1 MIMHLLDIIHRI
13 PGRGPSSST
22 LRFPPHP
29 HQQQHPPPS
38 DPHDLA
44 SMARVP
50 SPMQPLAHNL
60 YTSYTQPEHGGYGGY
75 TQPEHGDYGGYPQPE
90 HGGYGSYH
98 QPEQEIRSYN
108 QDQEMRGYNH
118 SVQETRGYGHPDQ
131 ERQERPAS
139 IWSRFPSLP
148 QQQQT
153 VAAQVHSSTTG
164 TLTRHNNNNHNLQ
177 LFHCAAELPRPT
189 ATVKPLTPPMSAAV
203 AVVCDL
209 PEPELG
215 CGGPDLNMPFANE
228 HRGTIRLKTNPAEV
242 FAEYEQQQHHHQHQ
256 HQHQQPPAADGGCGA
271 TKDEL
276 NDSGKSLLRTPTR
289 APNRSATDV
298 MEDISSMLADL
309 TTELDS
315 MLTSDSVQ

>member
-1 MIMHLLDIIHRI
+1 MANDLPITIHHI
-13 PGRGPSSST
+13 LGRGPSSST

-29 HQQQHPPPS
+29 HPQQQEQAPS
-38 DPHDLA
+38 DPPDLA

-75 TQPEHGDYGGYPQPE
+75 TQPEHGYSG
-90 HGGYGSYH
+90 YH
-98 QPEQEIRSYN
+98 QPDQEIRSYN
-108 QDQEMRGYNH
+108 QDQEIRGYNQL
-118 SVQETRGYGHPDQ
+118 VQETRGYGHPDHD
-131 ERQERPAS
+131 RQQRPAS

-153 VAAQVHSSTTG
+153 VAAQVHSSTTGHG

-215 CGGPDLNMPFANE
+215 CGPDLNIPFANE

-242 FAEYEQQQHHHQHQ
+242 FAEYEQQQHHYQQ
-256 HQHQQPPAADGGCGA
+256 QQQQQQPAPADGGCGA

>member
-1 MIMHLLDIIHRI
+1 MANNNDIIHCI
-13 PGRGPSSST
+13 PGRGPSSTT

-29 HQQQHPPPS
+29 QQQYQHQAPS
-38 DPHDLA
+38 DPHDPLQPGDLA

-50 SPMQPLAHNL
+50 SPMQPLTHNL

-75 TQPEHGDYGGYPQPE
+75 TQPEHGYSGYQQPD
-90 HGGYGSYH
+90 
-98 QPEQEIRSYN
+98 QEIRSYS
-108 QDQEMRGYNH
+108 QDQETRGYNH
-118 SVQETRGYGHPDQ
+118 LVQETRGYGHPDQ

-164 TLTRHNNNNHNLQ
+164 TLTRHNNNHNLQ

-215 CGGPDLNMPFANE
+215 CGPDLNIPFANE

-242 FAEYEQQQHHHQHQ
+242 FAEYEQQQHHYQQ
-256 HQHQQPPAADGGCGA
+256 QQQQQQPAPADGGCGA

>member
-1 MIMHLLDIIHRI
+1 MANDNIYNTFEIIHCI
-13 PGRGPSSST
+13 LGRGPSSST

-29 HQQQHPPPS
+29 QQQQHPPS
-38 DPHDLA
+38 DPHDPLQPGDLA

-60 YTSYTQPEHGGYGGY
+60 YTSYTQPEHGGYG
-75 TQPEHGDYGGYPQPE
+75 
-90 HGGYGSYH
+90 SYH
-98 QPEQEIRSYN
+98 QPDQEI
-108 QDQEMRGYNH
+108 RGYNH
-118 SVQETRGYGHPDQ
+118 SVQETRGYVLPDQ

-215 CGGPDLNMPFANE
+215 CGGTDLNMPFANE

-242 FAEYEQQQHHHQHQ
+242 FAEYEQQQHHHHHHQ
-256 HQHQQPPAADGGCGA
+256 QQQQQQPPAADGGCGA